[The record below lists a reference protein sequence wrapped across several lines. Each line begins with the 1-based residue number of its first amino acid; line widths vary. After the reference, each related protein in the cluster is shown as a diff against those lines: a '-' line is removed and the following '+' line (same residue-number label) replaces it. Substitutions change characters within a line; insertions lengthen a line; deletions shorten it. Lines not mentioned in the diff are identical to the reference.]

1 MKKISILL
9 ISCLAV
15 ASAFLTSC
23 DNDHYGPEPIDV
35 TANYSNKLSNPNPNL
50 ILTYNGETMIGKSVD
65 FSTVTGETAIINLYD
80 ILPGEKEVKI
90 ENESKYEKKN
100 LYKNIGYIFSVISIV
115 ILTIVSAI
123 DI

>member
-1 MKKISILL
+1 MNSNNIEEIL
-9 ISCLAV
+9 
-15 ASAFLTSC
+15 
-23 DNDHYGPEPIDV
+23 
-35 TANYSNKLSNPNPNL
+35 K
-50 ILTYNGETMIGKSVD
+50 
-65 FSTVTGETAIINLYD
+65 D
-80 ILPGEKEVKI
+80 IFGMSLLDAKKI

>member
-1 MKKISILL
+1 MLL
-9 ISCLAV
+9 IFACII
-15 ASAFLTSC
+15 LTLIFVS
-23 DNDHYGPEPIDV
+23 I
-35 TANYSNKLSNPNPNL
+35 KLSN
-50 ILTYNGETMIGKSVD
+50 
-65 FSTVTGETAIINLYD
+65 
-80 ILPGEKEVKI
+80 KEVKI